1 MATISKAQLK
11 RDADKKSLIRSR
23 VSKKLIDFKN
33 QYIGDFVNYEV
44 AQIKDVA
51 NSFKGSDMKK
61 VESQVIGK
69 TLREVKLMDVFS
81 NHELSCMTLSCELN
95 GQWLSYRTPDND
107 RIVDGVGLGSVK
119 EAKRKLEL
127 LDTYKVGFYAD
138 ALKSY
143 EAKIDK
149 VVDKMCQYD
158 FNRHLEVDDVSDIGS
173 DFEILVWNPKT
184 ENVYTSDRD
193 KKLEGVEFFFH
204 ARLIYANGMIN
215 RPHFRFITT
224 TRKTYLTK

>member
-44 AQIKDVA
+44 AQIKDLA
-51 NSFKGSDMKK
+51 NTFKSQGIEK
-61 VESQVIGK
+61 VKESVIGK
-69 TLREVKLMDVFS
+69 TYDEVLKMKSFTQNEL
-81 NHELSCMTLSCELN
+81 NCLELSNYINGEWISCN
-95 GQWLSYRTPDND
+95 TYKGD
-107 RIVDGVGLGSVK
+107 RIVEGIKLWDVK
-119 EAKRKLEL
+119 AAQRKLEL
-127 LDTYKVGFYAD
+127 IEIHKVGFYAD

-158 FNRHLEVDDVSDIGS
+158 FNRHLEVDDVSDRGS